1 MGFYANYY
9 MNAAGVVEFTLAF
22 GLLWTPLVRRLSALV
37 LGSMFVSAIFPFG
50 MLDAVGHLMII
61 VILIGIVV
69 DDRPVFAKPP
79 LEAVVYFIAA
89 LVIDLAAYYGLH
101 AALFGT
107 LIW

>member
-1 MGFYANYY
+1 

-37 LGSMFVSAIFPFG
+37 LTSMFISAIGPFG
-50 MLDAVGHLMII
+50 MLDAIGHLMII
-61 VILIGIVV
+61 VILIGIVI
-69 DDRPVFAKPP
+69 DDRPAFSKPP
-79 LEAVVYFIAA
+79 LESVVYYGAA
-89 LVIDLAAYYGLH
+89 LIIDLAAYYGLH